1 MDNKQEVPYSGRI
14 ERTRRNIVAMGG
26 IAASALFASLASAT
40 KARAAEVLIEQ
51 LVINGD
57 TIDVYNDGK
66 TDNITVTG
74 NINEQIGPFPEN
86 DKIAITPLG
95 NTGVE
100 IQVSAP
106 ACFLKGTKIRTVEGE
121 RNIEDLKIGDL
132 LPTVSG
138 GVAPIQ
144 WVGGRR
150 YRRSSA
156 SKPWQKNVRPIRIAK
171 SAIAPNVPSRDLDV
185 SAGHAIYVDGLLI
198 QAGNLING
206 MTITRLDA
214 SEQSEIEYFNIK
226 LAKHNVIFAEGLPCE
241 TLLSVNEAM
250 SNFAEYYRMY
260 GIPQVE
266 ETRCAP
272 YIDYR
277 GVRSEIPSRVRS
289 ALAPWADRRQKV
301 DIIRDR
307 FEERAIARRETASI

>member
-106 ACFLKGTKIRTVEGE
+106 ACFLKGTK
-121 RNIEDLKIGDL
+121 N
-132 LPTVSG
+132 PN
-138 GVAPIQ
+138 
-144 WVGGRR
+144 RR
-150 YRRSSA
+150 RR
-156 SKPWQKNVRPIRIAK
+156 
-171 SAIAPNVPSRDLDV
+171 
-185 SAGHAIYVDGLLI
+185 
-198 QAGNLING
+198 
-206 MTITRLDA
+206 
-214 SEQSEIEYFNIK
+214 
-226 LAKHNVIFAEGLPCE
+226 AEH
-241 TLLSVNEAM
+241 
-250 SNFAEYYRMY
+250 
-260 GIPQVE
+260 
-266 ETRCAP
+266 
-272 YIDYR
+272 
-277 GVRSEIPSRVRS
+277 
-289 ALAPWADRRQKV
+289 
-301 DIIRDR
+301 
-307 FEERAIARRETASI
+307 